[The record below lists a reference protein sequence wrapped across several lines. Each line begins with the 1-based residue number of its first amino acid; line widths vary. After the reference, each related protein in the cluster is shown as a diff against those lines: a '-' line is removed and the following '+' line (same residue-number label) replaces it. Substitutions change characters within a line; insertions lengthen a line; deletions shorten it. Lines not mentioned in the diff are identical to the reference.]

1 MVIARSKPPTFPATG
16 RARRFASYAAPINGG
31 QYPADQNAD
40 GTWNIRGVPVFAEH
54 ERFGHAFDAAWIAA
68 AVTRAAEQYHAG
80 YVAPLHVGHHP
91 SLRVER
97 AGYFLLTG
105 SDVRAFGASAEPV
118 AVALADLLSVPAHV
132 YARIRAG
139 ELPYCSVEV
148 LRENF
153 DDPEIKSL
161 ALLEHEA
168 PYFPF
173 PLITVGDEQPVAERL
188 VASAP
193 VVACYSAAGGAAAVF
208 RFDGGP
214 VKTKK
219 KPLPAKPK
227 APAQANYMADE
238 MEAHKAAA
246 ADALKAFTES
256 LAKLAET
263 VTKAAA
269 DLGIGGEEPAAEEAP
284 AEEMQAAAEGP
295 AEAPEEEEKKESMAA
310 SAGSRPMGAVIPL
323 ATYQAEL
330 AKMEARFNGRLA
342 ALERTQA
349 DAKKAREREAVVD
362 SALKELAAYGAGDPA
377 RREELRTELLDY
389 AAKGGAPAVA
399 AYVAAAKTHG
409 VEVPPE
415 SFGGDL
421 AGQDEIDPPEVAAYS
436 AKGAEALKEARAS
449 WRTWK
454 KTSSQRPLEQYLAAN
469 VDPSSFVAT
478 SSSPKKKGK

>member
-16 RARRFASYAAPINGG
+16 AARRGASYAAPINGG
-31 QYPADQNAD
+31 QYPADQNDD

-214 VKTKK
+214 VKTKTK
-219 KPLPAKPK
+219 LPAKPK
-227 APAQANYMADE
+227 APAKANYMAEE
-238 MEAHKAAA
+238 MDAAKSAAA
-246 ADALKAFTES
+246 EALKAFQEKLATLTEGLS
-256 LAKLAET
+256 KLAE
-263 VTKAAA
+263 
-269 DLGIGGEEPAAEEAP
+269 DLGLGGGEESAAEEAP

-295 AEAPEEEEKKESMAA
+295 AEAPEEEEKKEAMAA
-310 SAGSRPMGAVIPL
+310 SAGARPMGAVIPL

-349 DAKKAREREAVVD
+349 DAKEAREREAVVD
-362 SALKELAAYGAGDPA
+362 GALKELAAYGASDPA
-377 RREELRTELLDY
+377 RREDLRAELLGY
-389 AAKGGAPAVA
+389 AKKGGSPAVA
-399 AYVAAAKTHG
+399 AYVAAAKAHG

-421 AGQDEIDPPEVAAYS
+421 SPHDEIDPPEVAAYS

-454 KTSSQRPLEQYLAAN
+454 KTGSQRPLEQYLAAN